1 MDEKNVKRVEA
12 AATAETAGSAES
24 QEEKKYT
31 DADVDR
37 IIASKLAREREK
49 FSKQQEAEQQESDF
63 ERRERELTIREL
75 KADARDALEAKGL
88 PTCLSKVLKYDSK
101 EAYEE
106 SMAAIEEVAG
116 EMERHFEI
124 KRATGVTPKAM
135 PQNNSGNSIRNAF
148 KL

>member
-1 MDEKNVKRVEA
+1 MQMLI
-12 AATAETAGSAES
+12 ES
-24 QEEKKYT
+24 LRQSWQG
-31 DADVDR
+31 R
-37 IIASKLAREREK
+37 REK

-75 KADARDALEAKGL
+75 RADARDALEAKGL
-88 PTCLSKVLKYDSK
+88 PTCLSKVLRYDSK

-106 SMAAIEEVAG
+106 SMAAIEEVAE
-116 EMERHFEI
+116 EMERHFET

-135 PQNNSGNSIRNAF
+135 PQKNSGNSIRDAF

>member
-1 MDEKNVKRVEA
+1 MDEKNVERVEA
-12 AATAETAGSAES
+12 AATAETAGSSES
-24 QEEKKYT
+24 QAEKKYT

-88 PTCLSKVLKYDSK
+88 PACLSKVLRYDSE

-106 SMAAIEEVAG
+106 SMAVIEEVAE
-116 EMERHFEI
+116 EMERRFEI
-124 KRATGVTPKAM
+124 KRATGTTPRAI
-135 PQNNSGNSIRNAF
+135 QRHDSGSSIRDAF